1 MLLSEDVKPIRYLKT
16 KTADIIKTVNETKRT
31 IIITQNGEAKAV
43 VQNIETYENLQKSLN
58 MLKMIVQSQN
68 DLENDNCISQD
79 EMFKRLEK
87 KLFD

>member
-43 VQNIETYENLQKSLN
+43 VQNIETYENL
-58 MLKMIVQSQN
+58 
-68 DLENDNCISQD
+68 
-79 EMFKRLEK
+79 
-87 KLFD
+87 